1 MPIKTT
7 INLAELAVIAE
18 EFAQS
23 TEGLTAEVV
32 PATTLQLD
40 PSEVETV
47 VAGDGEGRVILA
59 TDPTPHDVIRPLM
72 DIVEQRVGAFSSSS
86 VDFASLPDP
95 AAITLTF
102 NDEVVGVMFASEPQL
117 TPNAGPSDGV
127 LSIGVLRHVPLEVAA
142 ELGRAKVTM
151 EEILQY
157 GPGSIIELDRTA
169 GSPVD
174 VVVNGSMVA
183 RGEVV
188 VIGEE
193 YGCESPKFRT
203 HVSRSNTLLN
213 PKGDGCEKYGI

>member
-1 MPIKTT
+1 MPTKTT

-23 TEGLTAEVV
+23 TEGFTVEVV

-47 VAGDGEGRVILA
+47 VAGDGEGRIILA
-59 TDPTPHDVIRPLM
+59 TDPTPHVVIQPLM
-72 DIVEQRVGAFSSSS
+72 DIVEQRVGAFSASS
-86 VDFASLPDP
+86 VDFVSLPDP

-102 NDEVVGVMFASEPQL
+102 NGEVVGVMFASEPHL
-117 TPNAGPSDGV
+117 KPTTGPSDGA

-193 YGCESPKFRT
+193 YGVRVTEILGRT
-203 HVSRSNTLLN
+203 
-213 PKGDGCEKYGI
+213 

>member
-1 MPIKTT
+1 MPTKTT

-142 ELGRAKVTM
+142 ELGRAKVPWKRSCSTDPARSSSLIAPPAAPLM
-151 EEILQY
+151 SLSTGQWWPEERSSL
-157 GPGSIIELDRTA
+157 S
-169 GSPVD
+169 
-174 VVVNGSMVA
+174 A
-183 RGEVV
+183 RNT
-188 VIGEE
+188 
-193 YGCESPKFRT
+193 GCESPKFSDARKSQQ
-203 HVSRSNTLLN
+203 HAAQPEGRRV
-213 PKGDGCEKYGI
+213 

>member
-1 MPIKTT
+1 
-7 INLAELAVIAE
+7 
-18 EFAQS
+18 
-23 TEGLTAEVV
+23 
-32 PATTLQLD
+32 
-40 PSEVETV
+40 VETV
-47 VAGDGEGRVILA
+47 VAGDGEARIILA

-72 DIVEQRVGAFSSSS
+72 DLVEQRVGAFSALS

-95 AAITLTF
+95 AAITLTL
-102 NDEVVGVMFASEPQL
+102 NGEVVGVMFASEPHL
-117 TPNAGPSDGV
+117 TPTAGPSDGV

-193 YGCESPKFRT
+193 YGVRVTEILGRT
-203 HVSRSNTLLN
+203 
-213 PKGDGCEKYGI
+213 

>member
-1 MPIKTT
+1 MPH
-7 INLAELAVIAE
+7 
-18 EFAQS
+18 
-23 TEGLTAEVV
+23 TACE
-32 PATTLQLD
+32 
-40 PSEVETV
+40 
-47 VAGDGEGRVILA
+47 R
-59 TDPTPHDVIRPLM
+59 H
-72 DIVEQRVGAFSSSS
+72 GAA
-86 VDFASLPDP
+86 D
-95 AAITLTF
+95 
-102 NDEVVGVMFASEPQL
+102 VGVALLRRHGIRLCSTIKEAL
-117 TPNAGPSDGV
+117 CLDAGELCVDGV

-193 YGCESPKFRT
+193 YGVRVTEILGRT
-203 HVSRSNTLLN
+203 
-213 PKGDGCEKYGI
+213 

>member
-1 MPIKTT
+1 
-7 INLAELAVIAE
+7 
-18 EFAQS
+18 
-23 TEGLTAEVV
+23 
-32 PATTLQLD
+32 
-40 PSEVETV
+40 
-47 VAGDGEGRVILA
+47 
-59 TDPTPHDVIRPLM
+59 
-72 DIVEQRVGAFSSSS
+72 
-86 VDFASLPDP
+86 
-95 AAITLTF
+95 
-102 NDEVVGVMFASEPQL
+102 MFASEPQL

-193 YGCESPKFRT
+193 YGVRVTEILGRT
-203 HVSRSNTLLN
+203 
-213 PKGDGCEKYGI
+213 

>member
-1 MPIKTT
+1 MPTDTT

-18 EFAQS
+18 EFAQT
-23 TEGLTAEVV
+23 TEGFSAEVV

-40 PSEVETV
+40 PSEVDTV
-47 VAGDGEGRVILA
+47 VAGDGGVRVILA

-72 DIVEQRVGAFSSSS
+72 DIVEQRVGAFSAST

-95 AAITLTF
+95 AAITLSF
-102 NDEVVGVMFASEPQL
+102 NGEVVGVMFASEPHL
-117 TPNAGPSDGV
+117 TPTAGPSDGV

-142 ELGRAKVTM
+142 ELGRAKVSM

-183 RGEVV
+183 QGEVV

-193 YGCESPKFRT
+193 YGVRVTEILGRT
-203 HVSRSNTLLN
+203 
-213 PKGDGCEKYGI
+213 